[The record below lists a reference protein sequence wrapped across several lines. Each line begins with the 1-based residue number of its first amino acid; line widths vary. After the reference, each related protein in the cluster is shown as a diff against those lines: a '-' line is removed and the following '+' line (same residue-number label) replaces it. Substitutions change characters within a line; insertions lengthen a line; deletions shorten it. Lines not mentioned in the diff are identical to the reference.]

1 MYPISEENVW
11 KLCEKLQSYGKL
23 DALHVVFISN
33 HNRMVWNMHCCT
45 ELCICVN
52 ISRYHCG
59 VRRLLNHRTSWLF
72 G

>member
-45 ELCICVN
+45 ELCIIMC
-52 ISRYHCG
+52 
-59 VRRLLNHRTSWLF
+59 
-72 G
+72 